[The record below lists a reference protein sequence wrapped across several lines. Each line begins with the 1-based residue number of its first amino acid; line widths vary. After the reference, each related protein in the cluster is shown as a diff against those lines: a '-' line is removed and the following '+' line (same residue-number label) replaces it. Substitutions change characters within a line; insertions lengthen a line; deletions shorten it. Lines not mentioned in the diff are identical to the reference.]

1 MINGIRI
8 QQRGGDFRFI
18 DLPLNSKQMQLA
30 LDKSNGNKSWDLL
43 CDSIKQMYGIM
54 IIGNYNLDSIFINGV
69 QSPLH

>member
-30 LDKSNGNKSWDLL
+30 MDKSNIDASWNLL
-43 CDSIKQMYGIM
+43 CDSINQMYGIS
-54 IIGNYNLDSIFINGV
+54 IIGNYNLVNIVVNGDV
-69 QSPLH
+69 RPLH